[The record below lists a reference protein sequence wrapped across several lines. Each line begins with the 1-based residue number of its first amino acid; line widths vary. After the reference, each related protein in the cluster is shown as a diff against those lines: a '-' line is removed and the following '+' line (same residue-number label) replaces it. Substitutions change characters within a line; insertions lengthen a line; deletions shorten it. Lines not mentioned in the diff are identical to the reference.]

1 MIDTSTD
8 VATAI
13 KCRNGRLV
21 VKRTQDVEP
30 ILDANK
36 QRQADAVG
44 GWRRSAKSYM
54 RYVAEIPNIIVERW
68 LKEGFNVFQASEKE
82 LRKKLDHPDW
92 SYLKT
97 IPGRLGQRSRH
108 I

>member
-1 MIDTSTD
+1 MIDTSCS

-13 KCRNGRLV
+13 KARNGQLV

-30 ILDANK
+30 FLDMNK
-36 QRQADAVG
+36 RMQAEGAG
-44 GWRRSAKSYM
+44 GWRRTARM
-54 RYVAEIPNIIVERW
+54 TRRHVAEIPNIVIEMW
-68 LKEGFNVFQASEKE
+68 LKQGFNMFQVTERE
-82 LRKKLDHPDW
+82 LRRKLDEPEW

-97 IPGRLGQRSRH
+97 IPGRVGQRSRH